1 MGFWDIVLAVAVA
14 NLIIKLPIAL
24 LSAIAENWNN
34 KK

>member
-14 NLIIKLPIAL
+14 NLIIKLPLAL
-24 LSAIAENWNN
+24 LAAIAGNWDN